1 MGGLRRLPWVP
12 LLLAVLAVLDLRVE
26 LQLLLDR
33 FTFSAL
39 WFGLSS
45 HPLAVAV
52 LALSPWLIKHDR
64 YR

>member
-1 MGGLRRLPWVP
+1 M
-12 LLLAVLAVLDLRVE
+12 ALAVLDLRVE

-52 LALSPWLIKHDR
+52 LALFPWLIKHDR